1 MQNNLR
7 SGILLMIL
15 TMFVFASQDG
25 ISRHLASTYN
35 VEMVVMVRYWFFAAF
50 VLWLA
55 TRTEG
60 GIKAVARSTVVGLQI
75 LRGVILAVEIWI
87 AILGFTYL
95 GLIASHA
102 IFACYPLM
110 IAALSGPILGEK
122 VGWRRWIAI
131 GIGFVG
137 LLIVL
142 QPGAGVFSIA
152 AALPFISALLFA
164 VYGLLNRYVART
176 DRTSTSFFWTGT
188 VGAVLATFVGI
199 WSWENMTPN
208 DWLWMGTL
216 CVSGALGHWLLIKCY
231 ELAEASVLQ
240 PFAYFHLVFVT
251 LIGIAVFGETLSFHI
266 ALGSAVVI
274 GAGLFTLWRER
285 LKTSPLKEL

>member
-1 MQNNLR
+1 MQNNRR

-35 VEMVVMVRYWFFAAF
+35 AQLVVMVRYWFFAIF
-50 VLWLA
+50 VLWF
-55 TRTEG
+55 TGRSEG
-60 GIKAVARSTVVGLQI
+60 GVKAVASSPVMGLQI
-75 LRGVILAVEIWI
+75 LRGVVLAVEIWV
-87 AILGFTYL
+87 AILSFTYM

-110 IAALSGPILGEK
+110 IAALSGPILGEQ
-122 VGWRRWIAI
+122 VGWRRWMAI

-152 AALPFISALLFA
+152 AVLPFISALLFA

-176 DRTSTSFFWTGT
+176 DGTNTSFFWTGT
-188 VGAVLATFVGI
+188 VGAALATVVGI
-199 WSWENMTPN
+199 WSWENMSRP
-208 DWLWMGTL
+208 DWLWMAIL
-216 CVSGALGHWLLIKCY
+216 CISGALGHWLLIKCY

-251 LIGIAVFGETLSFHI
+251 LIGITIFGETVSLQI
-266 ALGSAVVI
+266 ALGSGMVI
-274 GAGLFTLWRER
+274 TAGLFTLWRKG
-285 LKTSPLKEL
+285 LKTRPLQEL

>member
-1 MQNNLR
+1 MQNNIR

-25 ISRHLASTYN
+25 ISRHLAFTYN

-55 TRTEG
+55 SRSEG
-60 GIKAVARSTVVGLQI
+60 GIRAVARSPVLGLQI
-75 LRGVILAVEIWI
+75 LRGVILAVEIWV
-87 AILGFTYL
+87 AILGFTYM

-110 IAALSGPILGEK
+110 IAAFSGPILGEQ
-122 VGWRRWIAI
+122 VGWRRWVAI

-137 LLIVL
+137 LLIVI

-164 VYGLLNRYVART
+164 FYGLLNRYVARADGT
-176 DRTSTSFFWTGT
+176 NTSFFWTGT
-188 VGAVLATFVGI
+188 VGAALATAVGI
-199 WSWENMTPN
+199 SSWENMTAP
-208 DWLWMGTL
+208 DWLWMWTL
-216 CVSGALGHWLLIKCY
+216 CISGALGHWLLIKCY

-251 LIGIAVFGETLSFHI
+251 LIGITIFGETLSFHV
-266 ALGSAVVI
+266 ALGSGVVI
-274 GAGLFTLWRER
+274 AAGLFTLWRER
-285 LKTSPLKEL
+285 LKTRPL

>member
-1 MQNNLR
+1 MQNNGR

-35 VEMVVMVRYWFFAAF
+35 AQLVVMVRYWFFAIF
-50 VLWLA
+50 VLWF
-55 TRTEG
+55 TGRSEG
-60 GIKAVARSTVVGLQI
+60 GVKAVASSPVMGLQI
-75 LRGVILAVEIWI
+75 LRGVVLAVEIWV
-87 AILGFTYL
+87 AILSFTYM

-110 IAALSGPILGEK
+110 IAALSGPILGEQ
-122 VGWRRWIAI
+122 VGWRRWMAI

-142 QPGAGVFSIA
+142 EPGAGVFSIA
-152 AALPFISALLFA
+152 AVLPFISALLFA

-176 DRTSTSFFWTGT
+176 DGTNTSFFWTGT
-188 VGAVLATFVGI
+188 VGAALATVVGI
-199 WSWENMTPN
+199 WSWENMSRP
-208 DWLWMGTL
+208 DWLWMAIL
-216 CVSGALGHWLLIKCY
+216 CISGALGHWLLIKCY

-251 LIGIAVFGETLSFHI
+251 LIGITIFGETVSLQI
-266 ALGSAVVI
+266 ALGSGMVI
-274 GAGLFTLWRER
+274 TAGLFTLWRKG
-285 LKTSPLKEL
+285 LKTRPLQEL